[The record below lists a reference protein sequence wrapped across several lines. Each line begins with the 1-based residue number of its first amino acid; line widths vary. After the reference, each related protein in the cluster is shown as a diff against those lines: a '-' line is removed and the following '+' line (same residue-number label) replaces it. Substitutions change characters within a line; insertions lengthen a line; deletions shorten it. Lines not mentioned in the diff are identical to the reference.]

1 MEQKRTTIYV
11 IDVLFCAVILPLI
24 IMLLP
29 IDRWIVRHPI
39 FATTMVTYLYVL
51 YYAIRRF
58 HIPALII
65 ARRYVP
71 IISFAAVV
79 MGAAWLLSHFPF
91 ESPPKYLPHEIRV
104 QQRAQAVWLFTL
116 VVVGFGLSIELILE
130 LFRQILLRKDMETAK
145 QKAELALYK
154 TQINPHFLFNTLN
167 SIYGLVISKSDRA
180 EQAFAKFTGILQYM
194 YSHATDDTIS
204 ISEEVDYI
212 SAYIDL
218 QALRLNHH
226 TKVAW
231 ESNIDDGTVKI
242 PPMILITFVENAF
255 KFGTSPQHDCEIIIR
270 VLLTDGLLR
279 FEAVNDIMRSRE
291 KDHTLVGIENCRL
304 RLELLYPQRFTLTT
318 TEEANKFK
326 VTLTIQLR

>member
-1 MEQKRTTIYV
+1 MEQRRTTIF
-11 IDVLFCAVILPLI
+11 IDLLFCVVILPLI

-29 IDRWIVRHPI
+29 VDKWIARHPL
-39 FATTMVTYLYVL
+39 FAMTMVTYLYAL
-51 YYAIRRF
+51 YYAIRHF

-65 ARRYVP
+65 SRRYVP
-71 IISFAAVV
+71 IVCFAAVV
-79 MGAAWLLSHFPF
+79 MGAAWLLAHFPF
-91 ESPPKYLPHEIRV
+91 ESPSKYLPHEVRV
-104 QQRAQAVWLFTL
+104 QQRTQAVGLFTL

-204 ISEEVDYI
+204 ISEEVAYI

-218 QALRLNHH
+218 QSLRLNQH
-226 TKVAW
+226 TKVTW
-231 ESNIDDGTVKI
+231 ESSIDDGTVQI

-255 KFGTSPQHDCEIIIR
+255 KFGTSPQHDCEIAIR
-270 VLLTDGLLR
+270 VSLHEGLLR
-279 FEAVNDIMRSRE
+279 FEAVNDIMRSPDD
-291 KDHTLVGIENCRL
+291 DHTLVGLENCRL
-304 RLELLYPQRFTLTT
+304 RLQLLYPQRFTLTT
-318 TEEANKFK
+318 AEEENKFK
-326 VTLTIQLR
+326 VNMTIQLQ

>member
-204 ISEEVDYI
+204 ISEEVAYI

-218 QALRLNHH
+218 QSLRLNHH
-226 TKVAW
+226 TKVTW
-231 ESNIDDGTVKI
+231 ESSIDDGTVQI

-255 KFGTSPQHDCEIIIR
+255 KFGTSPQYDCEIAIR
-270 VLLTDGLLR
+270 VSLQEGLLR
-279 FEAVNDIMRSRE
+279 FEAVNDIMRSPDDE
-291 KDHTLVGIENCRL
+291 HTLVGLENCRL
-304 RLELLYPQRFTLTT
+304 RLQLLYPQRFTLTT
-318 TEEANKFK
+318 AEEENKFK
-326 VTLTIQLR
+326 VNMTIQLR

>member
-1 MEQKRTTIYV
+1 MEQKRTTIF
-11 IDVLFCAVILPLI
+11 IDLLFCIVILPLI

-29 IDRWIVRHPI
+29 VDKWIARHPF
-39 FATTMVTYLYVL
+39 FATTMVIYLYAL
-51 YYAIRRF
+51 YYAIRRI

-65 ARRYVP
+65 ARRYGP
-71 IISFAAVV
+71 ITCFAAIV
-79 MGAAWLLSHFPF
+79 MIMAWLLSHFPF
-91 ESPPKYLPHEIRV
+91 ESPSRYLPMEARI
-104 QQRAQAVWLFTL
+104 QQRTQAVWLFTL
-116 VVVGFGLSIELILE
+116 VVVGFGLSIDLILE
-130 LFRQILLRKDMETAK
+130 LFQQILLRKDVEAAK

-204 ISEEVDYI
+204 IREEVDYI

-226 TKVAW
+226 TKVTW
-231 ESNIDDGTVKI
+231 ESSIDDETVQI
-242 PPMILITFVENAF
+242 PPMLLITFVENAF
-255 KFGTSPQHDCEIIIR
+255 KFGVSPQHDCQICIR
-270 VLLTDGLLR
+270 VSLHDGLLC
-279 FEAVNDIMRSRE
+279 FESENDIMRLRDN
-291 KDHTLVGIENCRL
+291 DHTLVGLENCRL
-304 RLELLYPQRFTLTT
+304 RLQLLYPERFTLST

-326 VTLTIQLR
+326 VNMTIQLR

>member
-1 MEQKRTTIYV
+1 MEQRRTTIF
-11 IDVLFCAVILPLI
+11 IDLLFCVVILPLI

-29 IDRWIVRHPI
+29 VDKWIARHPL
-39 FATTMVTYLYVL
+39 FAMTMVTYLYAL

-65 ARRYVP
+65 SRRYVP
-71 IISFAAVV
+71 IVCFAAVV
-79 MGAAWLLSHFPF
+79 IGAAWLLAHFPF
-91 ESPPKYLPHEIRV
+91 ESPSKYLPHEVRV
-104 QQRAQAVWLFTL
+104 QQRTQAVGLFTL

-204 ISEEVDYI
+204 ISEEVAYI

-218 QALRLNHH
+218 QSLRLNHH
-226 TKVAW
+226 TKVIW
-231 ESNIDDGTVKI
+231 ESSIDDGTVQI

-255 KFGTSPQHDCEIIIR
+255 KFGTSPQHDCEIAIC
-270 VLLTDGLLR
+270 VSLHEGLLR
-279 FEAVNDIMRSRE
+279 FEAVNDIMRSPDDE
-291 KDHTLVGIENCRL
+291 HTLVGLENCRL
-304 RLELLYPQRFTLTT
+304 RLQLLYPQRFTLTT
-318 TEEANKFK
+318 AEEENKFK
-326 VTLTIQLR
+326 VNMTIQLQ

>member
-1 MEQKRTTIYV
+1 MEQKRTTIF
-11 IDVLFCAVILPLI
+11 IDLLFCVVILPLT

-29 IDRWIVRHPI
+29 VDKWIARHPL
-39 FATTMVTYLYVL
+39 FATTMVTYLYAL

-71 IISFAAVV
+71 IICFTAVV
-79 MGAAWLLSHFPF
+79 MSAAWLLSHFPF
-91 ESPPKYLPHEIRV
+91 ESPSRYLPMEARI
-104 QQRAQAVWLFTL
+104 QQRTQAVWLFTL

-180 EQAFAKFTGILQYM
+180 EQAFAKFTSILQYM

-204 ISEEVDYI
+204 ISEEVAYI
-212 SAYIDL
+212 SSYIDL

-226 TKVAW
+226 TTVKW
-231 ESNIDDGTVKI
+231 ESSIDDGTVQI

-255 KFGTSPQHDCEIIIR
+255 KFGTSPQHDCEIAIS
-270 VLLTDGLLR
+270 VSLHDGLLH
-279 FEAVNDIMRSRE
+279 FEAENDIMHSRD
-291 KDHTLVGIENCRL
+291 KDHTLVGMENCRL
-304 RLELLYPQRFTLTT
+304 RLQLLYPQRFTLTT
-318 TEEANKFK
+318 TEEANKYK
-326 VTLTIQLR
+326 VTMTIQLR

>member
-1 MEQKRTTIYV
+1 MEQKRTTIFI
-11 IDVLFCAVILPLI
+11 IDLLFCIVILPLI

-71 IISFAAVV
+71 IISLAAVV

-226 TKVAW
+226 TKVTW
-231 ESNIDDGTVKI
+231 ESNIDDGTVQI
-242 PPMILITFVENAF
+242 PPMLLITFVENAF
-255 KFGTSPQHDCEIIIR
+255 KFGTSPQHDCQISIR
-270 VLLTDGLLR
+270 VSLHDGLLR
-279 FEAVNDIMRSRE
+279 FESENDIMRQRDD
-291 KDHTLVGIENCRL
+291 DHTLIGLENCRL
-304 RLELLYPQRFTLTT
+304 RLQLLYPQRFTLNT
-318 TEEANKFK
+318 TEEAGKFK
-326 VTLTIQLR
+326 VKMTIQLQ